1 MKPSLL
7 AAILLLFSLVSW
19 ALGALWIL
27 LLAPHFAIS
36 SPLNQGGIENE
47 KQEIR
52 TIQASDRINLV
63 SLEGSVTQTVA
74 DSAQSIVSIVI
85 SKDLVVYRSD
95 PWGFFQQPS
104 GTVRRQVGGGSG
116 FFVKKDGTILT
127 NKHVVSDPNAQYT
140 VILSDG
146 SEYPAKVLGLD
157 PVNDLAVIKIE
168 ATKTQKEFIPLPIVA
183 DTQEV
188 HIGQFV
194 IAVGN
199 ALAEFQN
206 SVALGIVS
214 GKDRSIEAEGTQLT
228 GLLQTDAAINPGNSG
243 GPLLN
248 LSGSVVGINTAIA
261 SGGSGVGFAFWL
273 TQNRVDYILKSLAE
287 HGRIKR
293 PFIGIN
299 YIPNSPGVAAEL
311 GLPVDTGVYVFDE
324 AGSIVAGSS
333 AQKAGVEPGDI
344 ILKVGE
350 KEASGELLLHI
361 IQNSLP
367 GDILKLT
374 LLKKSGET
382 KEVSLTLGE
391 Y

>member
-1 MKPSLL
+1 M
-7 AAILLLFSLVSW
+7 
-19 ALGALWIL
+19 
-27 LLAPHFAIS
+27 
-36 SPLNQGGIENE
+36 
-47 KQEIR
+47 
-52 TIQASDRINLV
+52 
-63 SLEGSVTQTVA
+63 TQTVA

-248 LSGSVVGINTAIA
+248 LS
-261 SGGSGVGFAFWL
+261 
-273 TQNRVDYILKSLAE
+273 
-287 HGRIKR
+287 
-293 PFIGIN
+293 
-299 YIPNSPGVAAEL
+299 
-311 GLPVDTGVYVFDE
+311 
-324 AGSIVAGSS
+324 
-333 AQKAGVEPGDI
+333 
-344 ILKVGE
+344 
-350 KEASGELLLHI
+350 
-361 IQNSLP
+361 
-367 GDILKLT
+367 
-374 LLKKSGET
+374 
-382 KEVSLTLGE
+382 
-391 Y
+391 

>member
-1 MKPSLL
+1 M
-7 AAILLLFSLVSW
+7 
-19 ALGALWIL
+19 
-27 LLAPHFAIS
+27 
-36 SPLNQGGIENE
+36 
-47 KQEIR
+47 
-52 TIQASDRINLV
+52 
-63 SLEGSVTQTVA
+63 A

-146 SEYPAKVLGLD
+146 SEYLAKVLGLD

-168 ATKTQKEFIPLPIVA
+168 PTETQKEFTPLPIVT

-188 HIGQFV
+188 QIGQFV

-261 SGGSGVGFAFWL
+261 SGGSGVGFAFGL

-311 GLPVDTGVYVFDE
+311 GLSVDTGVYVFDE